1 MNIKG
6 KTTNYTMYRFEPLLK
21 QTIWG
26 GDKIIPFKHLTSH
39 LSPLPS
45 NVGESWEISG
55 VSGSE
60 TIVADGPD
68 KGKSLNQLVSEQK
81 GRLLG
86 KENYDRFGDE
96 FPLLVKFIDAQ
107 KDLSIQVHPNDEV
120 AHRHGKPRGKTEMW
134 YCLGNQES
142 GVRSLE
148 SGGRSQEK
156 PFLYNGLKQKITP
169 EQYKQMVDDDTIT
182 DALARFDVHEGDV
195 FFIPAGRIHAIGAG
209 CFVTEIQQTSDVT
222 YRIYDYKRKDKNG
235 NYRELHTQEA
245 AESIDY
251 MVLPNY
257 RAGYE
262 PKLNEAVELVQ
273 CPYFTTSVYD
283 LTEPMTLDY
292 SELDSFVILIAVKGE
307 GKIIH
312 EGGEEPFRMGDT
324 ILLPATTQEIRVE
337 GTVKFLETYV

>member
-1 MNIKG
+1 
-6 KTTNYTMYRFEPLLK
+6 MYRFEPLLK
-21 QTIWG
+21 QTLWG
-26 GDKIIPFKHLTSH
+26 GDKIISFKHLDASLDH
-39 LSPLPS
+39 
-45 NVGESWEISG
+45 VGESWEISG

-68 KGKSLNQLVSEQK
+68 KGKSLNQLLVEQK
-81 GRLLG
+81 ERLVGR
-86 KENYDRFGDE
+86 ENYERFGDE

-120 AHRHGKPRGKTEMW
+120 ALRHGEPHGKTEMW
-134 YCLGNQES
+134 YCLGDRDTWGQENK
-142 GVRSLE
+142 
-148 SGGRSQEK
+148 EK
-156 PFLYNGLKQKITP
+156 PFIYNGLKQKITP
-169 EQYKQMVDDDTIT
+169 ERYEQMVGDGTIT
-182 DALARFDVHEGDV
+182 DALARYDVKEGDV

-209 CFVTEIQQTSDVT
+209 TFLTEIQQTSDVT

-235 NYRELHTQEA
+235 NYRELHIKEA

-262 PKLNEAVELVQ
+262 PKKNEGVELVE

-307 GKIIH
+307 GRIIC
-312 EGGEEPFRMGDT
+312 EGEELSFRMGDT
-324 ILLPATTQEIRVE
+324 VLLPATTKEVRVE
-337 GTVKFLETYV
+337 GIVKFLETYV